1 MNLNSIWTI
10 LEENF
15 DLPNEHAYSIWQKIA
30 VEQGLEPG
38 WITWLSALF
47 VFGPAPLTTAGFM
60 RLFPYGSAG
69 VLEAR
74 FGLAVKHGILIASE
88 ENEYHATEKGMDW
101 RNQMIQ
107 AAIDSIAHLQP
118 IPPADLQKLVDYSRR
133 LTEAS
138 LAAPEPP
145 SKFGASHYF
154 ENMHP
159 QEGEYLLRFFIHYFG
174 TLDKYRGNA
183 HLATWK
189 HYNIEGNRW
198 EVLSYVWRGEINT
211 LDKLYNELSFRG
223 ITRDEYAE
231 ILQELVE
238 RGWVEETSGEYQLTA
253 EGKRIREEAEAL
265 TDRYFFAPWSCL
277 NESELEDLS
286 NLATQLRDGLRNQ
299 EWNKQ

>member
-1 MNLNSIWTI
+1 MNLNSIWTV
-10 LEENF
+10 LDESFEPLNN
-15 DLPNEHAYSIWQKIA
+15 DAYTVWQKIA
-30 VEQGLEPG
+30 TEQGLEPG
-38 WITWLSALF
+38 WITWVAALF
-47 VFGPAPLTTAGFM
+47 VFGSDPFSTTGFM
-60 RLFPYGSAG
+60 RLFPYGSAR

-74 FGLAVKHGILIASE
+74 FALAVSHGILIARS
-88 ENEYHATEKGMDW
+88 ENEYHATEKGMVW
-101 RNQMIQ
+101 IKQMIH
-107 AAIDSIAHLQP
+107 AAIESVAHLQP
-118 IPPADLQKLVDYSRR
+118 IPPADLQKIVDYGRR

-154 ENMHP
+154 KNMQP
-159 QEGEYLLRFFIHYFG
+159 GQDESLLRFFIHYFG

-198 EVLSYVWRGEINT
+198 EVLSYIWRGEFNT
-211 LDKLYNELSFRG
+211 LDKLSEELSFRG

-231 ILQELVE
+231 ILQELIQ
-238 RGWVEETSGEYQLTA
+238 RSWVEESAGEYQMTA

-277 NESELEDLS
+277 NESELEELS
-286 NLATQLRDGLRNQ
+286 SLASQLRDRLQAMKG
-299 EWNKQ
+299 EKS